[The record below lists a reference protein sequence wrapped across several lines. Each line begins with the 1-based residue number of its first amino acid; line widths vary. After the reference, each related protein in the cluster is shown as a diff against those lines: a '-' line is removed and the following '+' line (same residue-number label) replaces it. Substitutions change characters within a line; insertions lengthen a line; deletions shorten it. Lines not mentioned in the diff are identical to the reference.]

1 MHLSTDSI
9 CKGLLYIRS
18 VFESKLEGGYG
29 LLKGTSSLMKHS
41 VQGAFGMSSKITSTM
56 SKVLLTLMNDK
67 DFISVRERKEIT
79 EKPKHV
85 VDGVGYG
92 LKSVFQS
99 VGSGVIGIVAEPVK
113 GAKKSGAKG
122 FFTVSDI
129 LY

>member
-1 MHLSTDSI
+1 
-9 CKGLLYIRS
+9 
-18 VFESKLEGGYG
+18 
-29 LLKGTSSLMKHS
+29 
-41 VQGAFGMSSKITSTM
+41 MSSKITSTM

-99 VGSGVIGIVAEPVK
+99 VGSGVVGIVAEPVK
-113 GAKKSGAKG
+113 GVKKSGAKG
-122 FFTVSDI
+122 FFTVRHLLI
-129 LY
+129 LRGH

>member
-1 MHLSTDSI
+1 M
-9 CKGLLYIRS
+9 KGP
-18 VFESKLEGGYG
+18 LEGGYG